1 MTQKAYLRKVLQKFD
16 IGCEIKFV
24 STLLAPY
31 FKISANMSPKT
42 VDEHEYMSQVPYASS
57 VGGLMYSMICTT
69 LDFSQ
74 ALSMISRYIHD
85 HGMGH

>member
-42 VDEHEYMSQVPYASS
+42 VDEHEYMFKFHMPVLW
-57 VGGLMYSMICTT
+57 VVLCI
-69 LDFSQ
+69 L
-74 ALSMISRYIHD
+74 
-85 HGMGH
+85 